1 MRLSG
6 LRVLDFCWVGAG
18 AFVTRI
24 LADMGADVIKVE
36 SHSHPDNL
44 RLSGPHKGG
53 AKPLESSGY
62 FASRNTSKRSF
73 ALNMSQ
79 PRAREIALRLASR
92 CSIVSNNFRPG
103 VMERWGLGYPQIA
116 AVNPSVIYLAMP
128 MQGNRG
134 PHKDYIGF
142 GSTISALCGL
152 VGMAGVPGRPPIGTG
167 THYPDHVPNPGH
179 ALVAV
184 LAAAFH
190 RARTGEGQHIELA
203 QIEST
208 VNMLGPSILAHGA
221 SGALPQT
228 NGNRRP
234 GAVPRGVFP
243 CLPPSS
249 GEEAWCAIEVSD
261 DRQWQGLVAAL
272 GAPQWMREDKLAA
285 LADREACQSEIETR
299 LAQETR
305 RYPAGDLMRLLQAH
319 GVPAAVVATSADV
332 TSDPQLAARGYWH
345 TVPHAEMGSV
355 LVNLPPFR
363 VVGEERAAPGP
374 PPLLGEHTVEIA
386 SELLGLDEAECRRL
400 IDEKVLY

>member
-1 MRLSG
+1 
-6 LRVLDFCWVGAG
+6 
-18 AFVTRI
+18 
-24 LADMGADVIKVE
+24 
-36 SHSHPDNL
+36 
-44 RLSGPHKGG
+44 
-53 AKPLESSGY
+53 
-62 FASRNTSKRSF
+62 
-73 ALNMSQ
+73 
-79 PRAREIALRLASR
+79 
-92 CSIVSNNFRPG
+92 
-103 VMERWGLGYPQIA
+103 MERWGLGYEQVA

-128 MQGNRG
+128 MQGSRG

-142 GSTISALCGL
+142 GSTIAALCGL
-152 VGMAGVPGRPPIGTG
+152 VGMAGLPRRPPIGTG

-208 VNMLGPSILAHGA
+208 VNMLGPSILAYSA
-221 SGALPQT
+221 TGALPQT
-228 NGNRRP
+228 QGNRRP

-243 CLPPSS
+243 CA
-249 GEEAWCAIEVSD
+249 GDEAWCAIEVND
-261 DRQWQGLVAAL
+261 DGQWQALVTAL
-272 GAPQWMREDKLAA
+272 GAPQWMRGEKLAA
-285 LADREACQSEIETR
+285 LADREACQGEIETR

-305 RYPAGDLMRLLQAH
+305 RYPANDLVQLLQAH
-319 GVPAAVVATSADV
+319 GVAAAAVATSADV
-332 TSDPQLAARGYWH
+332 TNDPQLAARGYWH

-374 PPLLGEHTVEIA
+374 PPLLGEHTVEVA

-400 IDEKVLY
+400 IDEKVFY